1 MKEINQINRIK
12 QIKAEDIEERI
23 AFLQKLCDERPIKLV
38 ISNPVSKQQVF
49 HKIVIRLM
57 MLQNQFQYQIE
68 KFTER
73 QAFHINIEESD
84 LYETLNTY
92 FGTEYLQLSAW
103 TKEWEYQGKISKKG
117 KLLMNRRKSEKEQTV
132 RRGNNRE
139 KQYCISEGKAIPP
152 LVDMGIFSKEG
163 KVIHSQY
170 DKYRQINR
178 FLELVEDELEE
189 LPNEPLNI
197 IDFGCG
203 KSYLTFLLYYYL
215 VEVKHMDVRI
225 TGLDL
230 KADVIKRCQQTAQ
243 KYGYENLRFEQGDI
257 QGYEQSEPVHM
268 VITLHA
274 CDTATDYAIYN
285 AIRWN
290 AKVILSVPCCQHE
303 LNGQMRDNHLP
314 ILSRYGIIKERTSAL
329 MTDAIRGNLLEY
341 SGYRTQLVEFID
353 MEHSPKNI
361 LIRAVKA
368 KLPETKR
375 KKALQEIEEI
385 REMFGFN
392 PTLYRL
398 LTEGE
403 MHER

>member
-12 QIKAEDIEERI
+12 RIKAEDIEERI

-361 LIRAVKA
+361 LIRAVKT